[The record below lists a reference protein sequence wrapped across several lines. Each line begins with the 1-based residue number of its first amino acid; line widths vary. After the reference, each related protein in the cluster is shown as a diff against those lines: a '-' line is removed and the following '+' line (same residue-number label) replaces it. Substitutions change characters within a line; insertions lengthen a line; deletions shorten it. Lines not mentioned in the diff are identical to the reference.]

1 MEEKYKKVMSM
12 IPFKSLFSYSLDG
25 IYELAIVVTK
35 DGQIQQKVTAT
46 INSLEDIDQI
56 PPSQT
61 LEVIEKAI
69 GGEC

>member
-25 IYELAIVVTK
+25 ICELAIVVTK

-46 INSLEDIDQI
+46 INSLEDIDQV
-56 PPSQT
+56 PSSYT
-61 LEVIEKAI
+61 LEILEKVL
-69 GGEC
+69 EV